1 MHNGSDTPEVLNMHV
16 VTREVFMADDSMVY
30 IGRGSKWGNPFVI
43 GADGTREEV
52 IAQYRDWILTR
63 DELLESLGELEGKDL
78 VCYCAPKPCHGDILI
93 NLTWWKDRT

>member
-63 DELLESLGELEGKDL
+63 DELLESLSSRAKIWF
-78 VCYCAPKPCHGDILI
+78 VIVHQSRA
-93 NLTWWKDRT
+93 TATS